1 MGQNKKEQQDGSN
14 IFQDDNIEEPLVALI
29 AILEARDEFTKEHS
43 MRVSSIA
50 SRLAQICKVDAEL
63 RQKITRAAML
73 HDIGMVSVPDA
84 ILLKPGHLTPDERK
98 LIQATPHVA
107 VKILKSIK
115 SLKDEREMILHH
127 GERWDGS
134 GYPDGLKG
142 NDIPLGSRFITI
154 AKAIDA
160 MTQNRA
166 YRRARSLSFC
176 LDQLQQCSG
185 TQFDPQIANIAKVAM
200 GKGLLRSKSGS

>member
-1 MGQNKKEQQDGSN
+1 MGKHKKVEQDNHDILQDG
-14 IFQDDNIEEPLVALI
+14 NIEEPLLALI

-43 MRVSSIA
+43 MRVASIA
-50 SRLAQICKVDAEL
+50 SRLARVCKMDDGL
-63 RQKITRAAML
+63 PQKITKAAML

-84 ILLKPGHLTPDERK
+84 ILLKPGYLTPDERK
-98 LIQATPHVA
+98 LINATPLVA

-134 GYPDGLKG
+134 GYPDGLSGK
-142 NDIPLGSRFITI
+142 DIPLGSRFIAI

-166 YRRARSLSFC
+166 YRRARPISFC
-176 LDQLQQCSG
+176 LEELEKCSG
-185 TQFDPQIANIAKVAM
+185 SQFDPQIVEVTKVVI
-200 GKGLLRSKSGS
+200 GKGLLRRKR

>member
-1 MGQNKKEQQDGSN
+1 MGKHKNKPQKGGEV
-14 IFQDDNIEEPLVALI
+14 FQGDSIEEPLVALI

-43 MRVSSIA
+43 MRVASVA
-50 SRLAQICKVDAEL
+50 SRLAQICKVDVEL

-166 YRRARSLSFC
+166 YRRARPLSFC
-176 LDQLQQCSG
+176 LEQLKHCSG
-185 TQFDPQIANIAKVAM
+185 SQFDPQIAKVAM
-200 GKGLLRSKSGS
+200 GKGLLRCKR

>member
-1 MGQNKKEQQDGSN
+1 MHQNNMPSTDAASP
-14 IFQDDNIEEPLVALI
+14 QDDNIEEPLIALI

-43 MRVSSIA
+43 MRVASIA
-50 SRLAQICKVDAEL
+50 TRLAQICNVDAGL
-63 RQKITRAAML
+63 RHQINRAAML

-84 ILLKPGHLTPDERK
+84 ILLKPGTLTPDERK

-107 VKILKSIK
+107 VKILQSIK
-115 SLKDEREMILHH
+115 SLKDECEMILHH

-134 GYPDGLKG
+134 GYPDGLQG
-142 NDIPLGSRFITI
+142 NAIPLGSRFIAI

-166 YRRARSLSFC
+166 YRRARPLSFC
-176 LDQLQQCSG
+176 LEQLKHCRGS
-185 TQFDPQIANIAKVAM
+185 QFDPQIAKVAKVAM
-200 GKGLLRSKSGS
+200 GKGLLRCKR